1 MSTLTCQEVWD
12 KCLNVIKDNVSPQN
26 FKTWFEPIVPI
37 DIQDKTLTIQVPTA
51 FFFEYLEEHYITLI
65 RKTIK
70 RFLGKD
76 GKLDYNIIV
85 EGSQTSQPYVT
96 NIPSNLQGSVTNNPI
111 SMPIGHGSPSIRNP
125 FVIPGLKKININQT

>member
-1 MSTLTCQEVWD
+1 MSELTSQEVWS

-26 FKTWFEPIVPI
+26 FKTWFEPIVPVNV
-37 DIQDKTLTIQVPTA
+37 QNKTLTIQVPSS

-76 GKLDYNIIV
+76 GKTDYNIVV
-85 EGSQTSQPYVT
+85 ESRQNTSPYIT
-96 NIPSNLQGSVTNNPI
+96 NLPSNHPDQLKTIQSVC
-111 SMPIGHGSPSIRNP
+111 
-125 FVIPGLKKININQT
+125 K

>member
-1 MSTLTCQEVWD
+1 MSELTSQEVWS

-26 FKTWFEPIVPI
+26 FKTWFEPIVPVSV
-37 DIQDKTLTIQVPTA
+37 QNKTLTIQVPSS

-76 GKLDYNIIV
+76 GKLDYNIV
-85 EGSQTSQPYVT
+85 V
-96 NIPSNLQGSVTNNPI
+96 LC
-111 SMPIGHGSPSIRNP
+111 
-125 FVIPGLKKININQT
+125 L